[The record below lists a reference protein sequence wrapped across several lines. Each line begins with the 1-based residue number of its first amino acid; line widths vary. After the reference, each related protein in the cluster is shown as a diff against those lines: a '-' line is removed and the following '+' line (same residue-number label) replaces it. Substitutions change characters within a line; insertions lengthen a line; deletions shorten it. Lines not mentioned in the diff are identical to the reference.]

1 MSLRRCCSL
10 GVRRWLTQRTDS
22 FTKTTGITEP
32 RAWTM
37 SQFIAANIASAAL
50 VSSNP
55 TNILIA
61 GVSRFPSCLSE
72 TSP

>member
-1 MSLRRCCSL
+1 
-10 GVRRWLTQRTDS
+10 
-22 FTKTTGITEP
+22 
-32 RAWTM
+32 M

-61 GVSRFPSCLSE
+61 GVSTSYSLSVQSE
-72 TSP
+72 QHPDEPLHRHGSSTS